1 MVNGWWY
8 WTLGNLRLP
17 APVRTGFD
25 QRFTASIVQLFAKPA
40 PTTPHTMENTQTLD
54 LITGG
59 IAIAILI
66 GGYLMMFTDIFTRKK
81 K

>member
-1 MVNGWWY
+1 
-8 WTLGNLRLP
+8 
-17 APVRTGFD
+17 
-25 QRFTASIVQLFAKPA
+25 
-40 PTTPHTMENTQTLD
+40 MENTQILD
-54 LITGG
+54 LVTGG

>member
-1 MVNGWWY
+1 MKH
-8 WTLGNLRLP
+8 RSLP
-17 APVRTGFD
+17 TPVRAGFD
-25 QRFTASIVQLFAKPA
+25 QSSTVSVAHLFAKPA
-40 PTTPHTMENTQTLD
+40 RTNPYTMENTQTLD

-66 GGYLMMFTDIFTRKK
+66 GGYLMMFTDVFTRKK

>member
-1 MVNGWWY
+1 
-8 WTLGNLRLP
+8 
-17 APVRTGFD
+17 
-25 QRFTASIVQLFAKPA
+25 
-40 PTTPHTMENTQTLD
+40 MENTQTLD